1 MVGPWRLVHLL
12 AEGDWSQVFVAQPA
26 NREPMPWP
34 PYVVKLLPQQ
44 HADNPLAVACLE
56 REATV
61 GGEVRHPRLVS
72 LLAAHVGGPPY
83 YLVMPRLP
91 GTSLDHPPA
100 RRLSVAMTFCVAR
113 QVAEALAAL
122 NERGWMHCDVK
133 PGNILV
139 SPEGQAT
146 LLDLGLARRAGEV
159 RDVVSRPLWGSP
171 AYLAPEAFTSVYGLD
186 GRSDLYSLGVVLF
199 ELLASRLPFVGASAA
214 ELARQHLTA
223 APPDLRRLVPQ
234 LPGEAVRLVEELLAK
249 QPLRRPHSARE
260 LVERLVAL
268 EVLTF
273 GDRC

>member
-1 MVGPWRLVHLL
+1 LL
-12 AEGDWSQVFVAQPA
+12 AQGEWSQVFAAQPA
-26 NREPMPWP
+26 DRELVAWP

-44 HADNPLAVACLE
+44 HADKPLAIACLE
-56 REATV
+56 REAAV
-61 GGEVRHPRLVS
+61 GGEVRHPRLVA
-72 LLAAHVGGPPY
+72 LLAAHLCGPPY

-91 GTSLDHPPA
+91 GTSLDRPM
-100 RRLSVAMTFCVAR
+100 RLSVAMSFCVAR

-122 NERGWMHCDVK
+122 HERGWLHCDVK

-139 SPEGQAT
+139 SPDGQAT

-159 RDVVSRPLWGSP
+159 RDLVRRPLWGSP
-171 AYLAPEAFTSVYGLD
+171 AYLAPEALTSAYGLD

-199 ELLASRLPFVGASAA
+199 ELLAGRLPFVGQSPAD
-214 ELARQHLTA
+214 LARQHLTA
-223 APPDLRRLVPQ
+223 APPGLRRLVPQ

-260 LVERLVAL
+260 LAERLVGL

-273 GDRC
+273 GDR